1 MGINFTEDMWLLGDK
16 YKLFLIFLMFCVTCG
31 AQYRPQYSQYMFN
44 GLAINPAY
52 AGVREALNVAA
63 LYRSSQWGKSVDG
76 APVTQTFAGDFPL
89 PNPKLALGLMI
100 FNDKIN
106 TVGNTG
112 AYFAYAFRVK
122 AGAGKLSF
130 GMQAGIDLLHDDHT
144 KFILIDEGDPMFS
157 PGEKISIFMPNF
169 GVGTYYY
176 TSNFFAGLSLPQ
188 LLTYTP
194 TTAKEYVGNLTLANT
209 MLYGGVIIS
218 AGADFK
224 LKPSTMLQYVGS
236 GLLWDINCNFLL
248 LQERLE
254 LGVSL
259 RTSGVLV
266 AMAQFKINQF
276 RIGYAHDYGIGKPNA
291 INTSHEILLRYDLN
305 FKVKAI
311 SPLDF
316 F

>member
-1 MGINFTEDMWLLGDK
+1 MWYLEDK
-16 YKLFLIFLMFCVTCG
+16 YKLFLIFLLLCITCS
-31 AQYRPQYSQYMFN
+31 AQYHPQYSQYMFN

-52 AGVREALNVAA
+52 AGSREALNVAA
-63 LYRSSQWGKSVDG
+63 LYRSSQWGKSVEG
-76 APVTQTFAGDFPL
+76 APVTQTLAGDFPL
-89 PNPKLALGLMI
+89 LNPQVALGLMI
-100 FNDKIN
+100 FNDKIH
-106 TVGNTG
+106 TVGHTG
-112 AYFAYAFRVK
+112 AYFAYAYRVV

-130 GMQAGIDLLHDDHT
+130 GLQAGIDVLHDDHT
-144 KFILIDEGDPMFS
+144 IHIGKLVDDGDPMFS
-157 PGEKISIFMPNF
+157 LDGKFNIFMPNF

-194 TTAKEYVGNLTLANT
+194 TTAKEYKGKLTLANT
-209 MLYGGVIIS
+209 ILYGGVIVP
-218 AGADFK
+218 AGNLK

-254 LGVSL
+254 LGLSY
-259 RTSGVLV
+259 RSSGVLV
-266 AMAQFKINQF
+266 SMAQFRINQL
-276 RIGYAHDYGIGKPNA
+276 RIGYAYDYGIGKPTA
-291 INTSHEILLRYDLN
+291 INTTHEILLRYDLN
-305 FKVKAI
+305 FNVRAV